1 MNAIDG
7 TERNELLRKVLSRVN
22 VSFGSLPDLYNQV
35 ISREALLD
43 KKVCDSLLSMRSAL
57 KSHYHSDMLSCLHAN
72 SAQKQRFPAVNMV
85 RQLLRT
91 NGMYMQP
98 RIQSMGY
105 DRNTGKKLVKRFYVI
120 LPITAGSGDDA

>member
-1 MNAIDG
+1 MDAING
-7 TERNELLRKVLSRVN
+7 MERNELLRKVLSRVN
-22 VSFGSLPDLYNQV
+22 ITFRTLPDLHNQV

-43 KKVCDSLLSMRSAL
+43 KKVCDSLLTLRPAL

-72 SAQKQRFPAVNMV
+72 SAQKQRFPSINMV

-91 NGMYMQP
+91 HGMCMQP

-105 DRNTGKKLVKRFYVI
+105 DRNTGKKLVKRYYVI
-120 LPITAGSGDDA
+120 LSAAGSGDVA